1 MNVSAPS
8 AEPDSGGFDPLS
20 VALLQRIRSRAAGY
34 DAGNLFCT
42 DDLADLSASG
52 YLKALVPVS
61 FGGLGLSLEHTGR
74 LQRTLAAHAPATAL
88 AVNMHLVWTGVA
100 KTLHEQDDHSL
111 DMVLT
116 EAAAGELFSF
126 GVSEPG
132 NDLVLLDSGT
142 RAEPQAHGGYRF
154 TGTKVFTSL
163 SPAWTRLG
171 TFGRDDSDPADP
183 RLVWAFLDRTDAVTG
198 RDDWN
203 TLGMRAS
210 QSQSTVLEGAYAPA
224 ERVVRRL
231 PVGPS
236 ADPLILAIFQ
246 NFEILLSTVYAGI
259 GQRAVELAVAA
270 ARERTS
276 RKNDGRARSQ
286 DPVVRWRVAEA
297 AMSMDGL
304 YPQIDALARDVDAQ
318 APHGSAWFALAS
330 GLKTRVTDTAR
341 SVVTQAVQIAGG
353 SAYAADAE
361 LGRLYRD
368 VLAGGFHPS
377 DSDSAHATVAT
388 RWLGPLDTPASAAHT
403 SPASAPIETS
413 AP

>member
-100 KTLHEQDDHSL
+100 RTLHDQGDPSL
-111 DMVLT
+111 DFVLA

-132 NDLVLLDSGT
+132 NDLVLFDSGT
-142 RAEPQAHGGYRF
+142 RAEPAVQGGYRF

-183 RLVWAFLDRTDAVTG
+183 RLVWAFLDRTDAVTPVE
-198 RDDWN
+198 DWN

-210 QSQSTVLEGAYAPA
+210 QSQSTILAGAHAPA
-224 ERVVRRL
+224 DRVVRSL
-231 PVGPS
+231 PTGPN
-236 ADPLILAIFQ
+236 ADPLIVAIFQ
-246 NFEILLSTVYAGI
+246 NFEILLSAVYAGI

-270 ARERTS
+270 ALQRTS
-276 RKNDGRARSQ
+276 RKNDGRAHAQ

-297 AMSMDGL
+297 AMNMDGL
-304 YPQIDALARDVDAQ
+304 YPQIDSLARDLDAHV
-318 APHGSAWFALAS
+318 PHGAAWFALAS
-330 GLKTRVTDTAR
+330 GLKSRVTDTAL
-341 SVVTQAVQIAGG
+341 SVVAQAVQIAGG
-353 SAYAADAE
+353 AAYAADAE

-388 RWLGPLDTPASAAHT
+388 RWLGPLDSPASAAVT
-403 SPASAPIETS
+403 PPASAPTEIST
-413 AP
+413 P